1 MFRQIIPLTP
11 VSEGQRTMSR
21 RGTGEGTVFQ
31 RGDGRWVGKIS
42 LGLDAQGRRRQS
54 PVDALTQADISAKL
68 DDLKQKRKTHAKS
81 LSMTDT
87 LAAYLSRWISN
98 DVMVNSSGK
107 TLVEYESAVKLH
119 IAP

>member
-1 MFRQIIPLTP
+1 
-11 VSEGQRTMSR
+11 
-21 RGTGEGTVFQ
+21 
-31 RGDGRWVGKIS
+31 

-107 TLVEYESAVKLH
+107 TLVEYESAVKRHVVPYIGHAKL
-119 IAP
+119 AKLNGEQLG